1 MDKHNFAKQISILIM
16 CAILG
21 FAMSIQFNSVKSRP
35 KEDSANA
42 RTEDLQKMLAAEK
55 EKTTALQ
62 EQIKQMQ
69 TTIDNYRE
77 SIEQTGSAYKG
88 MEEDLMRA
96 ENLAGLTNVYGPGV
110 TVTLEDAKITGNVT
124 SPETFIIHDSDVR
137 AVVNELLA
145 AGAEAVTVNDERII
159 STTAIRCVGPVL
171 LVNNARSG
179 TPFVIKAIG
188 NPDTL
193 ENALN
198 MTGGI
203 VSELRSVKINVSIQ
217 KEERIDMN
225 AYSGVVNFNYLTTV
239 KAKQD

>member
-1 MDKHNFAKQISILIM
+1 MDKHNITKHLSVLAM

-35 KEDSANA
+35 NEENINA
-42 RTEDLQKMLAAEK
+42 RNEDLQAMLAAEK
-55 EKTTALQ
+55 EKSNALQ

-88 MEEDLMRA
+88 MENDLMRA

-110 TVTLEDAKITGNVT
+110 TVTLEDAKVSGNVAT
-124 SPETFIIHDSDVR
+124 PETFIIHDSDIR

-145 AGAEAVTVNDERII
+145 AGAEAITINDERVI

-171 LVNNARSG
+171 LVNNKKSG
-179 TPFVIKAIG
+179 TPFVVKAIG
-188 NPDTL
+188 NSETL

-203 VSELRSVKINVSIQ
+203 VSELRAVKINVAIQ
-217 KEERIDMN
+217 KQERIDMN
-225 AYSGVVNFNYLTTV
+225 AYGGAVNFNYLTTV
-239 KAKQD
+239 KTKQE

>member
-1 MDKHNFAKQISILIM
+1 MDKNKFAKQISILVM

-21 FAMSIQFNSVKSRP
+21 FAMSVQFNSVRSRP
-35 KEDSANA
+35 SSSNNA
-42 RTEDLQKMLAAEK
+42 RTEDLQKMLASEK
-55 EKTTALQ
+55 EKTGALQ

-88 MEEDLMRA
+88 MEADLQRA

-110 TVTLEDAKITGNVT
+110 SVTLEDAKITGNVT

-145 AGAEAVTVNDERII
+145 AGAEAITINDERII

-171 LVNNARSG
+171 LVNNTRSG
-179 TPFVIKAIG
+179 TPFVVKAIG

-203 VSELRSVKINVSIQ
+203 VSELRSVKIGVTID
-217 KEERIDMN
+217 KLDRIEMK
-225 AYSGVVNFNYLTTV
+225 AYSGTVNFNYVTPV
-239 KAKQD
+239 KAKEEQ